1 MEREQWKENK
11 GKKLREERKGRKRR
25 KGKGW
30 HEQFRMMSQKR
41 KQVGSLAQIQEIG
54 TVGEP
59 FNYRLHDIIKTE
71 ETDQETVDG
80 IISRVYAPGLLYQG
94 QVIKKAQVCVYKK

>member
-1 MEREQWKENK
+1 MQITKDYQGIGRE
-11 GKKLREERKGRKRR
+11 
-25 KGKGW
+25 GW

-41 KQVGSLAQIQEIG
+41 KQVGSLTQIQEIG

-80 IISRVYAPGLLYQG
+80 IQSICSGTALSGTG
-94 QVIKKAQVCVYKK
+94 YKKGTGLCV

>member
-1 MEREQWKENK
+1 
-11 GKKLREERKGRKRR
+11 
-25 KGKGW
+25 
-30 HEQFRMMSQKR
+30 MMSQKR
-41 KQVGSLAQIQEIG
+41 KQVGSLAQIQETG

-80 IISRVYAPGLLYQG
+80 NISRVYAPGLLYQG